1 MNIRE
6 EILSNVSKIV
16 IKIGTRVLTNEDGFL
31 DKNQIMEL
39 SKQIIKLRSRGFS
52 VVVVSSGSI
61 GAGISALGR
70 QKRPNILPELQ
81 AAAAIGQGK
90 LIEAYNECFKKHGYH
105 AAQLLLT
112 RQDFED
118 RQRYLNACNTLHAL
132 LRFKTIPIIN
142 ENDTISVDEI
152 TFGDNDILSALVTNL
167 LRADLLILL
176 SSVDGLYTTPP
187 TSGKSCRVLPVVD
200 SISDDIKKLAFKQKT
215 KEGVGGMESKLEAAN
230 IATGSGEAV
239 IIANGRQSGILSKI
253 MNYDNVGTL
262 FIPYKKKIASRKRW
276 IGFTVRPK
284 GRVYI
289 DEGALSALQK
299 KGKSLLPSGVV
310 KIDGKFIKGDVVSI
324 VDVDKNKEIARGLVN
339 YSDEEVRKGKGLRT
353 CLIKKTLGS
362 KASDEI
368 IHRDNIVLLSDDS
381 FSISFFLA
389 L

>member
-16 IKIGTRVLTNEDGFL
+16 IKIGTRVLTNEDGL
-31 DKNQIMEL
+31 VDKNRIMEL
-39 SKQIIKLRSRGFS
+39 SKQVVKLRLKGFS
-52 VVVVSSGSI
+52 VVIVSSGSI
-61 GAGISALGR
+61 GAGISALGL
-70 QKRPNILPELQ
+70 QKRPSILPELQ

-90 LIEAYNECFKKHGYH
+90 LIEVYNECFKKHGYH

-118 RQRYLNACNTLHAL
+118 RQRYLNTCNTLHSL
-132 LRFKTIPIIN
+132 LNFKTIPIIN
-142 ENDTISVDEI
+142 ENDTISVEEI

-187 TSGKSCRVLPVVD
+187 APGKSCRVLSVVD
-200 SISDDIKKLAFKQKT
+200 SISDDIKKLAYKQKT

-239 IIANGRQSGILSKI
+239 VIANGMQSDILSKI
-253 MNYDNVGTL
+253 MNYDDVGTL
-262 FIPYKKKIASRKRW
+262 FVPYNKKITSRKRW
-276 IGFTVRPK
+276 IGFTVKPK
-284 GRVYI
+284 GKIYI

-310 KIDGKFIKGDVVSI
+310 KIEGKFIKGDVVSI
-324 VDVDKNKEIARGLVN
+324 VDVGEKREVARGLMN
-339 YSDEEVRKGKGLRT
+339 YSADEVRKVKGLRT
-353 CLIKKTLGS
+353 SLIKKTLGY
-362 KASDEI
+362 KPYDEI
-368 IHRDNIVLLSDDS
+368 VHRDNIVLL
-381 FSISFFLA
+381 
-389 L
+389 

>member
-16 IKIGTRVLTNEDGFL
+16 IKIGTRVLTNEDGLL
-31 DKNQIMEL
+31 DKNRIMEL
-39 SKQIIKLRSRGFS
+39 SKQVVKLRLRGFS

-61 GAGISALGR
+61 GAGISALGL

-90 LIEAYNECFKKHGYH
+90 LIEVYNECFKKHGYH

-118 RQRYLNACNTLHAL
+118 RQRYLNTCNTLHSL
-132 LRFKTIPIIN
+132 LSFKTIPIIN
-142 ENDTISVDEI
+142 ENDTISVEEI

-187 TSGKSCRVLPVVD
+187 TSGKSCPVV
-200 SISDDIKKLAFKQKT
+200 SVVEFISDDIKKLAFKQKT
-215 KEGVGGMESKLEAAN
+215 KEGIGGMESKLEAAN

-239 IIANGRQSGILSKI
+239 IIANGMQSEILSKI

-262 FIPYKKKIASRKRW
+262 FIPYNKKITSRKRW

-284 GRVYI
+284 GRIYI

-310 KIDGKFIKGDVVSI
+310 KVDGKFVKGDVVSI
-324 VDVDKNKEIARGLVN
+324 VDVGENKEIARGLMN
-339 YSDEEVRKGKGLRT
+339 YSDDEVRKVKGLRT
-353 CLIKKTLGS
+353 SLIKKTLGY
-362 KASDEI
+362 KPYDEI
-368 IHRDNIVLLSDDS
+368 IHRDNIVLL
-381 FSISFFLA
+381 
-389 L
+389 

>member
-16 IKIGTRVLTNEDGFL
+16 IKIGTRVLTDEDGL
-31 DKNQIMEL
+31 VDKNRIMEL
-39 SKQIIKLRSRGFS
+39 SKQVVKLRLKGFS
-52 VVVVSSGSI
+52 VVIVSSGSI
-61 GAGISALGR
+61 GAGISALGL
-70 QKRPNILPELQ
+70 QKRPSILPELQ

-90 LIEAYNECFKKHGYH
+90 LIEVYNECFEKHGYH

-118 RQRYLNACNTLHAL
+118 RQRYLNTCNTLHSL
-132 LRFKTIPIIN
+132 LNFKTIPIIN
-142 ENDTISVDEI
+142 ENDTISVEEI

-187 TSGKSCRVLPVVD
+187 APGKSCRVLSVVD

-239 IIANGRQSGILSKI
+239 IIANGMQPDILSKI
-253 MNYDNVGTL
+253 MNYDDVGTL
-262 FIPYKKKIASRKRW
+262 FVPYNKKITSRKRW
-276 IGFTVRPK
+276 IGFTVKPK
-284 GRVYI
+284 GKIYI

-310 KIDGKFIKGDVVSI
+310 KIEGKFIKGDVVSI
-324 VDVDKNKEIARGLVN
+324 VGVDEKREVARGLMN
-339 YSDEEVRKGKGLRT
+339 YSADEVRKVKGLRT
-353 CLIKKTLGS
+353 SLIKKTLGY
-362 KASDEI
+362 KPYDEI
-368 IHRDNIVLLSDDS
+368 IHRDNIVLL
-381 FSISFFLA
+381 
-389 L
+389 

>member
-31 DKNQIMEL
+31 DKNQIMAL
-39 SKQIIKLRSRGFS
+39 SKQVIKLRSGGYS

-61 GAGISALGR
+61 GAGISALGF
-70 QKRPNILPELQ
+70 QERPNNLPELQ

-90 LIEAYNECFKKHGYH
+90 LIEIYNECFTKHGYH

-118 RQRYLNACNTLHAL
+118 RQRYLNTCNTLHSL
-132 LRFKTIPIIN
+132 LNFKTIPIIN
-142 ENDTISVDEI
+142 ENDTISVEEI

-187 TSGKSCRVLPVVD
+187 TSDKSCSVLSVVD

-215 KEGVGGMESKLEAAN
+215 REGIGGMESKLEAAG
-230 IATGSGEAV
+230 IVTGSGETV
-239 IIANGRQSGILSKI
+239 IIANGRQPDILSKI

-262 FIPYKKKIASRKRW
+262 FLPYKKKIASRKRW
-276 IGFTVRPK
+276 IGFIARPK
-284 GRVYI
+284 GEVYI
-289 DEGALSALQK
+289 DEGALDALQR
-299 KGKSLLPSGVV
+299 KGKSLLPSGVI
-310 KIDGKFIKGDVVSI
+310 KIDGNFVKGDVVSI
-324 VDVDKNKEIARGLVN
+324 VNVNENREIARGLMN
-339 YSDEEVRKGKGLRT
+339 YSAEEVQKIKGLRSS
-353 CLIKKTLGS
+353 LIKKTLGY
-362 KASDEI
+362 KPYDEI
-368 IHRDNIVLLSDDS
+368 IHRDNMVLL
-381 FSISFFLA
+381 
-389 L
+389 

>member
-16 IKIGTRVLTNEDGFL
+16 IKIGTRVLTNEDGLL
-31 DKNQIMEL
+31 DKNRIMEL
-39 SKQIIKLRSRGFS
+39 SKQVVKLRLKGFS
-52 VVVVSSGSI
+52 VVIVSSGSI
-61 GAGISALGR
+61 GAGISALGL
-70 QKRPNILPELQ
+70 QKRPSILPELQ

-90 LIEAYNECFKKHGYH
+90 LIEVYNECLKKHGYH

-118 RQRYLNACNTLHAL
+118 RQRYLNACNTLHSL
-132 LRFKTIPIIN
+132 LNFKTIPIIN
-142 ENDTISVDEI
+142 ENDTISVEEI

-187 TSGKSCRVLPVVD
+187 SPGKSCRVLSVVD

-239 IIANGRQSGILSKI
+239 IIANGMQSDVLSKI
-253 MNYDNVGTL
+253 MNYDDVGTL
-262 FIPYKKKIASRKRW
+262 FVPYNKKITSRKRW
-276 IGFTVRPK
+276 IGFTVKPK
-284 GRVYI
+284 GKIYI

-310 KIDGKFIKGDVVSI
+310 KVEGKFIKGDVVS
-324 VDVDKNKEIARGLVN
+324 VVEMGEKKEVARGLMN
-339 YSDEEVRKGKGLRT
+339 YSADEVRKVKGLRT
-353 CLIKKTLGS
+353 SLIKKTLGY
-362 KASDEI
+362 KPYDEI
-368 IHRDNIVLLSDDS
+368 IHRDNIVLL
-381 FSISFFLA
+381 
-389 L
+389 

>member
-16 IKIGTRVLTNEDGFL
+16 IKIGTRVLTNQDGL
-31 DKNQIMEL
+31 VDKNRIMEL
-39 SKQIIKLRSRGFS
+39 SKQVVKLRLKGFS
-52 VVVVSSGSI
+52 VVIVSSGSI
-61 GAGISALGR
+61 GAGISALGL
-70 QKRPNILPELQ
+70 QKRPSSLPELQ

-90 LIEAYNECFKKHGYH
+90 LIEVYNECFKKYGYH

-118 RQRYLNACNTLHAL
+118 RQRYLNTCNTLHSL
-132 LRFKTIPIIN
+132 LNFKTIPIIN
-142 ENDTISVDEI
+142 ENDTISVEEI

-187 TSGKSCRVLPVVD
+187 APGKSCRVLSVVD

-239 IIANGRQSGILSKI
+239 IIANGMQSDILSKI
-253 MNYDNVGTL
+253 MNYDDVGTL
-262 FIPYKKKIASRKRW
+262 FVPYNKKITSRKRW
-276 IGFTVRPK
+276 IGFTVKPK
-284 GRVYI
+284 GKIYI

-310 KIDGKFIKGDVVSI
+310 KIEGKFIKGDVVSI
-324 VDVDKNKEIARGLVN
+324 VDVGEKREVARGLMN
-339 YSDEEVRKGKGLRT
+339 YSADEVRKVKGLRT
-353 CLIKKTLGS
+353 SLIKKTLGY
-362 KASDEI
+362 KPYDEI
-368 IHRDNIVLLSDDS
+368 VHRDNIVLL
-381 FSISFFLA
+381 
-389 L
+389 

>member
-339 YSDEEVRKGKGLRT
+339 YSDDEVRKVKGLRT

-362 KASDEI
+362 KAYDEI
-368 IHRDNIVLLSDDS
+368 IHRDNIVLL
-381 FSISFFLA
+381 
-389 L
+389 

>member
-16 IKIGTRVLTNEDGFL
+16 IKIGTRVLTNQDGLL
-31 DKNQIMEL
+31 DKNRIMEL
-39 SKQIIKLRSRGFS
+39 SKQVVKLRLKGFS
-52 VVVVSSGSI
+52 VVIVSSGSI
-61 GAGISALGR
+61 GAGISALGL
-70 QKRPNILPELQ
+70 QKRPSILPELQ

-90 LIEAYNECFKKHGYH
+90 LIEVYNECFKKHGYH

-118 RQRYLNACNTLHAL
+118 RQRYLNACNTLHSL
-132 LRFKTIPIIN
+132 LNFKTIPIIN
-142 ENDTISVDEI
+142 ENDTISVEEI

-187 TSGKSCRVLPVVD
+187 SSGKSCRVLSVVD

-239 IIANGRQSGILSKI
+239 IIANGMQSDVLSKI
-253 MNYDNVGTL
+253 MNYDDVGTL
-262 FIPYKKKIASRKRW
+262 FVPYNKKITSRKRW
-276 IGFTVRPK
+276 IGFTVKPK
-284 GRVYI
+284 GKIYI

-310 KIDGKFIKGDVVSI
+310 KVEGKFIKGDVVSV
-324 VDVDKNKEIARGLVN
+324 VDVGEKKEVARGLMN
-339 YSDEEVRKGKGLRT
+339 YSADEVRKVKGLRT
-353 CLIKKTLGS
+353 SLIKKTLGY
-362 KASDEI
+362 KPYDEI
-368 IHRDNIVLLSDDS
+368 IHRDNIILL
-381 FSISFFLA
+381 
-389 L
+389 

>member
-16 IKIGTRVLTNEDGFL
+16 IKIGTRVLTNQDGLL
-31 DKNQIMEL
+31 DKNRIMEL
-39 SKQIIKLRSRGFS
+39 SKQVVKLRLKGFS
-52 VVVVSSGSI
+52 VVIVSSGSI
-61 GAGISALGR
+61 GAGISALGL
-70 QKRPNILPELQ
+70 QKRPSILPELQ

-90 LIEAYNECFKKHGYH
+90 LIEVYNECFKKHGYH

-118 RQRYLNACNTLHAL
+118 RQRYLNACNTLHSL
-132 LRFKTIPIIN
+132 LNFKTIPIIN
-142 ENDTISVDEI
+142 ENDTISVEEI

-187 TSGKSCRVLPVVD
+187 SSGKSCRVLSVVD

-239 IIANGRQSGILSKI
+239 IIANGMQSGVLSKI
-253 MNYDNVGTL
+253 MNYDDVGTL
-262 FIPYKKKIASRKRW
+262 FVPYNKKITSRKRW
-276 IGFTVRPK
+276 IGFTVKPK
-284 GRVYI
+284 GKIYI

-310 KIDGKFIKGDVVSI
+310 KVEGKFIKGDVVSV
-324 VDVDKNKEIARGLVN
+324 VDVGEKKEVARGLMN
-339 YSDEEVRKGKGLRT
+339 YSADEVRKVKGLRT
-353 CLIKKTLGS
+353 SLIKKTLGY
-362 KASDEI
+362 KPYDEI
-368 IHRDNIVLLSDDS
+368 IHRDNIVLL
-381 FSISFFLA
+381 
-389 L
+389 